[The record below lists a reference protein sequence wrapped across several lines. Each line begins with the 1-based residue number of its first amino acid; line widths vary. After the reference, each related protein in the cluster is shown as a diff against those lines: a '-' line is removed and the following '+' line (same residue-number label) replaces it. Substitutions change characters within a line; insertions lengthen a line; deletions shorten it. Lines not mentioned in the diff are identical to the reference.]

1 MPILKNKYLWTG
13 IVLGLILG
21 DIIGVRL
28 FKSDLYGTSDREL
41 AQTATS
47 SPFSLLVGDQISGD
61 TVLVL
66 NAKVATTTWLAV
78 RENNGDLL
86 GRILGAHRIPPGE
99 SKDVTVELLRPTVSH
114 LMYAIVMYEDDGDGE
129 FDNKLDGLVE
139 EGDQPLIYPFITVN

>member
-1 MPILKNKYLWTG
+1 MPILKNKYLWVG

-21 DIIGVRL
+21 DIIGVRM
-28 FKSDLYGTSDREL
+28 FKSDTSEKEL

-47 SPFSLLVGDQISGD
+47 SAFSLLVGDQISGD

-66 NAKVATTTWLAV
+66 GAKVATTTWLAV

-86 GRILGAHRIPPGE
+86 GRILGAYRIPPGE
-99 SKDVTVELLRPTVSH
+99 SKDVIVELLRPTVPH

-129 FDNKLDGLVE
+129 FDNKLDSLVE
-139 EGDQPLIYPFITVN
+139 DGTQPLLYPFITVN